1 MYIGAAGDGF
11 RLYTSSFVQKLLVDQ
26 SGNATFAGNVT
37 VAAGHIQTTVLYAS
51 SDIRLLNKLGNNWL
65 NFATRDISGS
75 EAVYNLSNVG
85 NATFTGSVGIG
96 LTNPQAPLSFANV
109 VGSKIDFYHNT
120 TNSDRYGIE
129 VQSSELRIHSGAQ
142 GDSTGGITFG
152 KKTTSTFTEA
162 MRITNSGSVGIGTTL
177 PKTSLDIVKN
187 SDIWH
192 LMVGGLTKKLLV
204 GGQAVSGDVVLQ
216 AGAASTANNAAVTTA
231 YNLCLQR
238 DGGNVGVANANPQS
252 KLHVAG
258 GIQMAND
265 TDTASANKVGTLKYY
280 TSGNNSYV
288 DMCMQTGATTYEWIN
303 IVQNNW

>member
-1 MYIGAAGDGF
+1 MELKGDDYG
-11 RLYTSSFVQKLLVDQ
+11 
-26 SGNATFAGNVT
+26 SGQNAELQIFN
-37 VAAGHIQTTVLYAS
+37 S
-51 SDIRLLNKLGNNWL
+51 SDVVKVKLDTSGDSYLNGGNL
-65 NFATRDISGS
+65 
-75 EAVYNLSNVG
+75 
-85 NATFTGSVGIG
+85 GIG
-96 LTNPQAPLSFANV
+96 ITNPQAPLSFANV

-120 TNSDRYGIE
+120 TSSDRYGIE

-142 GDSTGGITFG
+142 GNSTGGITFG

-162 MRITNSGSVGIGTTL
+162 MRITNAGSVGIGTTL

-238 DGGNVGVANANPQS
+238 DGGNVGVGNANPQS
-252 KLHVAG
+252 KLQVAG

-265 TDTASANKVGTLKYY
+265 TDTASASKVGTLKYY